1 MARIWIQNVAFNALL
16 QCLFSQKDFHIATLS
31 FMPLGNH
38 QATNAKKYEITT
50 TVLKSTNPYLLDQV
64 EFKHQFVRFNTL
76 NVPQIVKN
84 GGSYKGN
91 NNKYL
96 TFNTNF
102 DIRHPVQMI

>member
-64 EFKHQFVRFNTL
+64 EFKHQFV
-76 NVPQIVKN
+76 
-84 GGSYKGN
+84 
-91 NNKYL
+91 
-96 TFNTNF
+96 
-102 DIRHPVQMI
+102 